1 MEKPNLVELCKQANL
16 LKAVDWLKMDY
27 KDLMILDEARIWT
40 VPIDHAHCC
49 FVDGD
54 ETAPATLLLRTE
66 EPTRHNTE
74 DWDDEEG
81 DEDEE
86 GNEEKEREYQDEP
99 KFGEYEIQPRGLA
112 ENPQDYSL
120 RMATYGEHTD
130 ERCLPDL
137 VCSIWYCGYNPKDPY
152 SSGHIYH
159 FEQDC
164 PYGMEQ
170 FTTTIRDWF
179 NVTIRPMCILKL
191 LNENCADTL
200 PYGLMTYGKDS
211 ICKLST
217 GVGAESVEAI
227 WKWLGGTMSYYAPLD
242 YFPVNVKFRLLKM
255 PKEAVDKYRQW
266 LDAYVDSKENYRT

>member
-1 MEKPNLVELCKQANL
+1 MPEEKSNIIELCKQADL
-16 LKAVDWLKMDY
+16 LKAVDWLDMEY
-27 KDLMILDEARIWT
+27 KDLLILDEARIWT
-40 VPIDHAHCC
+40 MPIDHAHCC

-54 ETAPATLLLRTE
+54 ETAPATLLLGTE

-74 DWDDEEG
+74 DWDDG
-81 DEDEE
+81 EDEE
-86 GNEEKEREYQDEP
+86 QESQGESE
-99 KFGEYEIQPRGLA
+99 FGEYEIQPRGID

-130 ERCLPDL
+130 ESCLPDL
-137 VCSIWYCGYNPKDPY
+137 VCSIWYSGYNPKDPY

-179 NVTIRPMCILKL
+179 NATIRPMCILKL
-191 LNENCADTL
+191 LNEDCAGTL
-200 PYGLMTYGKDS
+200 PYGLMTYSKNC

-217 GVGAESVEAI
+217 GVGASSVEDI
-227 WKWLGGTMSYYAPLD
+227 WKWLGGTVEYYSPID
-242 YFPVNVKFRLLKM
+242 YFPVNVRFRLLKL
-255 PKEAVDKYRQW
+255 PKETVDKYRQW
-266 LDAYVDSKENYRT
+266 LDAYVDSKENDRS